1 MALRSLSLLAGL
13 LLALASPLSEAQ
25 QEHAYEHEA
34 VYLQVD
40 AAAEAQ
46 SLGEQL
52 LSVPPLSVSLDSR
65 PLLRLGSRSED
76 VLALRQA
83 LEERGFPVY
92 VPVPQHVDVDP
103 WVAPDQAS
111 WDGGVDPYAHDSH
124 QATDLMLFDEH
135 VLQAVRSAQLH
146 YGLVEDG
153 IAGPRLYQ
161 NLAGSD
167 RSLGEDLIEW
177 GKQIQAFAEE
187 ARAQGHSRI
196 IIVNI
201 PSYTLKAIDLETGQ
215 TLVESRVVVGKPSSR
230 TPIFTTNI
238 INLKYNP
245 DWTPP
250 PSLAAKG
257 RRYVRPGPNNPMGR
271 VRFSAD
277 NNMHI
282 YLHHTNEPDL
292 FNRESRALSAGCV
305 RVEAWDDLA
314 AFVANES
321 KDHVYSQ
328 VERGSTH
335 FEKVDKVPV
344 VMAYSL
350 VDVVAG
356 RAARHPDVY
365 GRGR

>member
-1 MALRSLSLLAGL
+1 MSLRSLPLFAGL
-13 LLALASPLSEAQ
+13 LLGVSSPALMAQ
-25 QEHAYEHEA
+25 EYNSYQPAPSYVHVA
-34 VYLQVD
+34 
-40 AAAEAQ
+40 AAAEAEAA
-46 SLGEQL
+46 GHEL
-52 LSVPPLSVSLDSR
+52 LSVQPLSVSLSGR
-65 PLLRLGSRSED
+65 PLLRMGVRSED
-76 VLALRQA
+76 VLALRRA

-92 VPVPQHVDVDP
+92 VPAPPSSPNAWPGEGQDGLEEVNPQDMGP
-103 WVAPDQAS
+103 
-111 WDGGVDPYAHDSH
+111 
-124 QATDLMLFDEH
+124 DLMVFDEH

-153 IAGPRLYQ
+153 IAGPRLYE

-167 RSLGEDLIEW
+167 RTLGEELIAW
-177 GKQIQAFAEE
+177 GAQIQEMADK
-187 ARAQGHSRI
+187 ARAQGHSRLI
-196 IIVNI
+196 VVNI
-201 PSYTLKAIDLETGQ
+201 PSYTLKAIDLHSGQ
-215 TLVESRVVVGKPSSR
+215 TMVETRVIVGKPSSR

-277 NNMHI
+277 NHINI

-292 FNRESRALSAGCV
+292 FNRDNRALSAGCV

-314 AFVANES
+314 AFVANS
-321 KDHVYSQ
+321 STDHIHAQ
-328 VERGSTH
+328 VDKGRTH
-335 FEKVDKVPV
+335 FEKVETVPV
-344 VMAYSL
+344 VMSYSM
-350 VDVVAG
+350 VDVVSG
-356 RAARHPDVY
+356 RPSRHLDVY